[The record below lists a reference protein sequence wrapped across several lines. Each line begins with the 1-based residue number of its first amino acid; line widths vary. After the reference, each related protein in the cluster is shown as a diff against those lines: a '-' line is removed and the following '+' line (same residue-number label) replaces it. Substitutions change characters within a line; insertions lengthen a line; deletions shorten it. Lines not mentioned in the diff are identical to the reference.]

1 MSPGRSIS
9 SVDTSLD
16 TRGGRRATSRRCAP
30 LRYSTVSV
38 IVLLAPCSSPKHGRI
53 MLLRK
58 AYRFRIDPD
67 AAQEELFR
75 LTIGCCRLVYNLS
88 LDQKISERER
98 SDATLYSSKS
108 AGLYSRFLSPQK
120 PRTPARDALLATAS
134 R

>member
-1 MSPGRSIS
+1 
-9 SVDTSLD
+9 
-16 TRGGRRATSRRCAP
+16 
-30 LRYSTVSV
+30 
-38 IVLLAPCSSPKHGRI
+38 

-108 AGLYSRFLSPQK
+108 AGLYSRLLSPQK

-134 R
+134 RLRRIMSQHAFCLLTRIAWTSISAVSLEFGVLEPSSH